1 MKMAI
6 KDFLAKLFP
15 KSLWVY
21 HVNVGACN
29 GCDIEVI
36 NVLTPYYDAE
46 RFGIKLV
53 GSPRH
58 ADVLLVCGPVTR
70 QVAPA
75 IPRMY
80 EAVPAPKLVFAIGS
94 CACGGGIWHDSYNVL
109 GGADKAL
116 KVDFYVPGCPPRP
129 EAILY
134 GVAVALGLA
143 PKKAERVHARQRF
156 LDVIEPPP
164 STEEMVEFLNEDV
177 AEAQAKRILAA
188 RMAEARR

>member
-1 MKMAI
+1 MAI
-6 KDFLAKLFP
+6 KDRLQRFFP

-21 HVNVGACN
+21 HANTGACN

-58 ADVLLVCGPVTR
+58 ADAILVCGPVTR

-75 IPRMY
+75 VKRMY
-80 EAVPAPKLVFAIGS
+80 DAVPKPKLVFAIGS

-109 GGADKAL
+109 GGADTVL
-116 KVDFYVPGCPPRP
+116 PVDFYVPGCPPRP

-143 PKKAERVHARQRF
+143 PKKAEAVHARQKF
-156 LDVIEPPP
+156 LDFIAPPP
-164 STEEMVEFLNEDV
+164 APAEE
-177 AEAQAKRILAA
+177 AEAFASEEAAEAHVKEILAE
-188 RMAEARR
+188 RVR

>member
-1 MKMAI
+1 M
-6 KDFLAKLFP
+6 F
-15 KSLWVY
+15 KSLCEKAFTKALWVY
-21 HVNVGACN
+21 HVNTGACN

-46 RFGIKLV
+46 RVGIQLV

-58 ADVLLVCGPVTR
+58 ADVLLVSGPVTR

-75 IPRMY
+75 VKRLW

-94 CACGGGIWHDSYNVL
+94 CAAGGGIWFDTYNII
-109 GGADKAL
+109 GGAEKVL
-116 KVDFYVPGCPPRP
+116 PVDFYVPGCPPRP

-143 PKKAERVHARQRF
+143 PKQLAPVYSRQ
-156 LDVIEPPP
+156 
-164 STEEMVEFLNEDV
+164 EFLSFIESGNLPEEFASSREV
-177 AEAQAKRILAA
+177 VTEAV
-188 RMAEARR
+188 

>member
-1 MKMAI
+1 MAI
-6 KDFLAKLFP
+6 KDYLKKLFP

-36 NVLTPYYDAE
+36 DVLTPYYDAE

-70 QVAPA
+70 QVAA
-75 IPRMY
+75 ATRRVY
-80 EAVPAPKLVFAIGS
+80 EAVPAPKLVFAVGS
-94 CACGGGIWHDSYNVL
+94 CASGGGLWHDSYNVL
-109 GGADKAL
+109 GGADKVL
-116 KVDFYVPGCPPRP
+116 PVDFYIPGCPPRP

-143 PKKAERVHARQRF
+143 PKKAAAVHGRQKF
-156 LDVIEPPP
+156 LDVIEGATPDQLDALL
-164 STEEMVEFLNEDV
+164 SEDAAEE
-177 AEAQAKRILAA
+177 QAKRIVAE
-188 RMAEARR
+188 RMAEARK

>member
-1 MKMAI
+1 MAVSDLL
-6 KDFLAKLFP
+6 KKFFP

-21 HVNVGACN
+21 HVNTGACN

-75 IPRMY
+75 VRRLY

-94 CACGGGIWHDSYNVL
+94 CACGGGIWHDSYNIL
-109 GGADKAL
+109 GGAEKVVP
-116 KVDFYVPGCPPRP
+116 VDFYVPGCPPRP

-134 GVAVALGLA
+134 GVAVALGLV
-143 PKKAERVHARQRF
+143 PKKTAPVYSRQRF
-156 LDVIEPPP
+156 LDLV
-164 STEEMVEFLNEDV
+164 
-177 AEAQAKRILAA
+177 EAQSKEEVAVPLA
-188 RMAEARR
+188 EQK

>member
-1 MKMAI
+1 MAVSDLL
-6 KDFLAKLFP
+6 KKFFP

-21 HVNVGACN
+21 HVNTGACN

-75 IPRMY
+75 VRRLY

-94 CACGGGIWHDSYNVL
+94 CACGGGIWHDSYNIL
-109 GGADKAL
+109 GGAEKVL
-116 KVDFYVPGCPPRP
+116 PVDFYIPGCPPRP

-134 GVAVALGLA
+134 GVALALGLV
-143 PKKAERVHARQRF
+143 PKKTAPVYSRQRF
-156 LDVIEPPP
+156 LDFV
-164 STEEMVEFLNEDV
+164 
-177 AEAQAKRILAA
+177 EAQAKEDLAA
-188 RMAEARR
+188 PLAEQK

>member
-1 MKMAI
+1 MAV
-6 KDFLAKLFP
+6 KDFLQKLFP

-21 HVNVGACN
+21 HLNTGGCN

-36 NVLTPYYDAE
+36 DVLTPYYDAE

-58 ADVLLVCGPVTR
+58 ADVLLVSGPVTR
-70 QVAPA
+70 QVLPA
-75 IPRMY
+75 VRRAY

-94 CACGGGIWHDSYNVL
+94 CACGGGMWHDSYNII
-109 GGADKAL
+109 GGAEKVL
-116 KVDFYVPGCPPRP
+116 PVDFYIPGCPPRP

-143 PKKAERVHARQRF
+143 PKKAAPVYSRQKF
-156 LDVIEPPP
+156 LDL
-164 STEEMVEFLNEDV
+164 VEKQSGETLT
-177 AEAQAKRILAA
+177 AGLPEAK
-188 RMAEARR
+188 ES